1 MSKLFRG
8 TGVALITPFK
18 NGTVD
23 FDGLERLINHN
34 IAGGLEFLV
43 SLGTT
48 GESVT
53 LTEKEKHVVLDF
65 TIEVTAGR
73 IPVVAGFGGN
83 NTAAVINSIKAY
95 HFNGVA
101 GILSASPAYN
111 KPSQKGIYQH
121 FMAIEKVSPCPIIL
135 YNVPGRTASNMTA
148 ETTLRLANASDK
160 FVAVKEASGNLAQ
173 CMQIVNGNKPAHFTV
188 LSGDDNLTLPMLA
201 CGMDGLISVVGN
213 AYPSLYADMVR
224 AGLAGDFDTARKI
237 HYRLMDLVDLLFVD
251 GNPAG
256 IKHVLNCLDICE
268 DELRLPL
275 VSATAPTKAALSKI
289 VAQLKAEQAMSISKH

>member
-8 TGVALITPFK
+8 TGVALVTPFK
-18 NGTVD
+18 NGAVD
-23 FDGLERLINHN
+23 YDGLERLINHN
-34 IAGGLEFLV
+34 IEGGLEFLV

-53 LTEKEKHVVLDF
+53 LSKKEKHAVLDF
-65 TIEVTAGR
+65 TVKVTNGR

-83 NTAAVINSIKAY
+83 NTAAVIEEIKSY
-95 HFNGVA
+95 HFKGIA

-111 KPSQKGIYQH
+111 KPTQEGIYQH
-121 FMAIEKVSPCPIIL
+121 FMAIEKVAPCPIIL
-135 YNVPGRTASNMTA
+135 YNVPGRTSSNMTA

-173 CMQIVNGNKPAHFTV
+173 CMQIVNGAKPEHFSV

-201 CGMDGLISVVGN
+201 FGMDGLISVVGN
-213 AYPSLYADMVR
+213 AYPKAYSDMVR
-224 AGLAGDFDTARKI
+224 AGLAGDFETARTI

-256 IKHVLNCLDICE
+256 IKKALECLDICSQ
-268 DELRLPL
+268 ELRLPL
-275 VSATAPTKAALSKI
+275 VPATSPTQKAIAKI
-289 VAQLKAEQAMSISKH
+289 VAELQEMTLV

>member
-8 TGVALITPFK
+8 TGVALVTPFK
-18 NGTVD
+18 NGAID

-34 IAGGLEFLV
+34 IEGGVEFLV

-53 LTEKEKHVVLDF
+53 LTEKEKHAVLDF
-65 TIEVTAGR
+65 TVSVTAER
-73 IPVVAGFGGN
+73 IPIVAGFGGN
-83 NTAAVINSIKAY
+83 NTTAVIESIKTY
-95 HFNGVA
+95 HFDGIA

-111 KPSQKGIYQH
+111 KPSQEGIFQH
-121 FMAIEKVSPCPIIL
+121 FMAIAKVSPCPIIL
-135 YNVPGRTASNMTA
+135 YNVPGRTASNMSA
-148 ETTLRLANASDK
+148 ATTLRLANASDK

-173 CMQIVNGNKPAHFTV
+173 CMQIVNGKKPANFSV

-213 AYPSLYADMVR
+213 AYPKLYSDMVR
-224 AGLAGDFDTARKI
+224 AGLAGDFEAARKI
-237 HYRLMDLVDLLFVD
+237 HYSLMDLVDLLFVD

-256 IKHVLNCLDICE
+256 VKHVLNCLDICGE
-268 DELRLPL
+268 ELRLPL
-275 VSATAPTKAALSKI
+275 VPATAPTKNALNEIVSK
-289 VAQLKAEQAMSISKH
+289 LKKMVLV